1 MDEEMTTGEPSTM
14 HKELEQRWVVVL
26 KDMSIL
32 DGLPRIDI
40 FQGFF
45 ERPFDDILR
54 LRITDDVKAEYG
66 HKVGIVDRDE
76 EEFPTDLVSARRVLR
91 LLDYLISKWRHFE
104 GRWEINI
111 YRNELAGVIIIEH
124 ERKLGAPLVQLHE
137 LPDYVAKAV
146 EVTGILSDYHLA
158 RIAYDIRRMRNKQ
171 PILDIILPKRVPT
184 LVLTGGPC
192 SGKSTVL
199 KALDREFGSL
209 IHCVPEVATFLIG
222 QVEITPDPSDHV
234 AFTDFQQRLMRIQYD
249 LECLAQTEALKRGK
263 GLVVMDRGMRDSGA
277 FFDGGWSEA
286 RTLIS
291 LPLPEDRLYTK
302 VAIMDLPPTREIY
315 EEHCRNNSSRRE
327 NYDEAREQD
336 RRIRKAWSGHQEVL
350 TVTGHDMSHKERVV
364 LETVKRMLSA

>member
-1 MDEEMTTGEPSTM
+1 MTMRKEP
-14 HKELEQRWVVVL
+14 EQRWLITL
-26 KDMSIL
+26 KDPSIL

-45 ERPFDDILR
+45 ERPIDDILR
-54 LRITDDVKAEYG
+54 LRVTDDMRAEYG

-76 EEFPTDLVSARRVLR
+76 EEFETDLVSARRVLA
-91 LLDYLISKWRHFE
+91 LLDYLIRKWRHFFQ
-104 GRWEINI
+104 GRWEINV
-111 YRNELAGVIIIEH
+111 YRNELVGVLILEF
-124 ERKLGAPLVQLHE
+124 ERALGAPLIQRNE
-137 LPDYVAKAV
+137 LPDIVDTAV
-146 EVTGILSDYHLA
+146 EVTGTLSDYHLA
-158 RIAYDIRRMRNKQ
+158 RIAYDIRMMRDKR
-171 PILDIILPKRVPT
+171 PIHDIILPKRVPT

-199 KALDREFGSL
+199 KALKREFGSL
-209 IHCVPEVATFLIG
+209 VHCVPEVATFLIG
-222 QVEITPDPSDHV
+222 QVEITPDQTDV
-234 AFTDFQQRLMRIQYD
+234 TAFYDFQRRLMRIQYD
-249 LECLAQTEALKRGK
+249 LECLAQREALKRGK

-277 FFDGGWSEA
+277 FFEGGWSEA
-286 RTLIS
+286 RPLIS

-350 TVTGHDMSHKERVV
+350 TVTGHDMAHKERVV